1 MNDTMAE
8 VFEVT
13 PVEVIDTAG
22 VSLTIAPEGAED
34 EDHAYA
40 RDRHYE
46 LAEKGAE
53 ALLIAMKI
61 VKETE
66 NPQAIKELSGLIKT
80 LSEINK
86 NLLHLHKDKADIQ
99 AVKGTGKNQPSTNVE
114 QQNIIFAGSSKDLN
128 KLIQTQLNELNK

>member
-1 MNDTMAE
+1 MADNLAE
-8 VFEVT
+8 IFEVT
-13 PVEVIDTAG
+13 PVEVIDNNG
-22 VSLTIAPEGAED
+22 VSLTVAPEGVED

-61 VKETE
+61 VRETE
-66 NPQAIKELSGLIKT
+66 NPAAIKELSGLMKN

-86 NLLHLHKDKADIQ
+86 NLLNLHKDKADIQ
-99 AVKGTGKNQPSTNVE
+99 AAKGSGKTQVGTNVE

-128 KLIQTQLNELNK
+128 KLIQNQLNELNK